1 MEQKTRT
8 VQRYVDILTEAGFKA
23 VFGVEKNK
31 DVLIDLLN
39 VVLPEH
45 RRVQDLT
52 YSTTEIP
59 GFTMANKSVRLDLRC
74 TGEDGTKFIVEM
86 QCYRQANF
94 FKRCV
99 EYAAKLYDSGSER
112 GDSHEYDLAPV
123 YFIGLLNTDVPK
135 FDRSDGSIWSDRYV
149 SEYTFREKVSREVV
163 DETIFLTFVE
173 LHRFDK
179 ELHECGSL
187 VDKELHECG
196 SLVDKWCYSL
206 KHIGTLDRL
215 PEELRV
221 RAFERLFE
229 ACEIAKFTP
238 EEKLKYEHDMITERD
253 YDNIIYTAK
262 TEGRAEGIAEGEAKG
277 RAEGLAEG
285 EAKGRVEGKA
295 EGLAEGRTEGKTD
308 VARAMKTKGL
318 EMSLISELTGLSEEE
333 IQRL

>member
-52 YSTTEIP
+52 YSTTELP

-74 TGEDGTKFIVEM
+74 TGEDGAKFIVEM
-86 QCYRQANF
+86 QCYRQVNF

-112 GDSHEYDLAPV
+112 GDGHEYDLAPV

-187 VDKELHECG
+187 VDK
-196 SLVDKWCYSL
+196 WCY
-206 KHIGTLDRL
+206 
-215 PEELRV
+215 
-221 RAFERLFE
+221 F
-229 ACEIAKFTP
+229 
-238 EEKLKYEHDMITERD
+238 KYEHDMITERD

-262 TEGRAEGIAEGEAKG
+262 IEGRAEGK
-277 RAEGLAEG
+277 AEGLAEG
-285 EAKGRVEGKA
+285 EAKGRVEGRA
-295 EGLAEGRTEGKTD
+295 EGLAEGKTD

-318 EMSLISELTGLSEEE
+318 ESSLISELTGLSEEE
-333 IQRL
+333 IRKL